1 MKEHDKTDKELFS
14 LWDKTTQQN
23 SQQTLNIKEM
33 EQILKKASSELSDSV
48 KTVITMDIIYKS
60 FMVLGF
66 ILISFLS
73 INTPQSWITSGG
85 FIVLGIGAILF
96 EKQLLNGIKGFSS
109 YTENM
114 SELIKNEIS
123 FYRTNQLSYAIV
135 LSISI
140 AMFYVLGSM
149 IYHGIKYNLIQPIKD
164 TTDAIVLT
172 TLLLIGVF
180 ISIAANFPYIRS
192 RVNNL
197 QSLLNEMGDEV
208 TFYKREQEI
217 KKQKDRVRS
226 IYVILG
232 IIGVITFIILV
243 ALM

>member
-114 SELIKNEIS
+114 SEL
-123 FYRTNQLSYAIV
+123 
-135 LSISI
+135 
-140 AMFYVLGSM
+140 M
-149 IYHGIKYNLIQPIKD
+149 
-164 TTDAIVLT
+164 
-172 TLLLIGVF
+172 
-180 ISIAANFPYIRS
+180 
-192 RVNNL
+192 
-197 QSLLNEMGDEV
+197 
-208 TFYKREQEI
+208 
-217 KKQKDRVRS
+217 
-226 IYVILG
+226 
-232 IIGVITFIILV
+232 
-243 ALM
+243 